1 MRPHLL
7 RVTAFGAFGGTA
19 EVSFDELAGSGLFLL
34 HGETGAG
41 KTTLLDAIGFA
52 LYGRVPGERN
62 KTKRLRSDHAS
73 AADRTEVTFETT
85 IGRRHLRITRRP
97 QQVRPKV
104 HGTGTTSEPAKILLE
119 EEVGGRWHT
128 LSTRAK
134 EADDEITDAMGMSA
148 DQFFQVV
155 LLPQGQFAQFLH
167 ADADERRKLLQKLFR
182 TGRFRTV
189 EDWLAERRKTT
200 RDQVREAEQALTTLA
215 ARIAQVAGVPGPGE
229 EPGAQPGAQP
239 VAEPV
244 AEPAA
249 PASASPGAQPG
260 TLPGEDGAAG
270 PTSRGLTTAWA
281 HKLAVVAESS
291 HAANA
296 RTAQVAR
303 SELDA
308 ARTAE
313 DRARELSD
321 RQGRRAALLAR
332 RCELQAGEPQ
342 WTAVRRELDAAARA
356 AEITKVLDDAERAT
370 VHLATACEAE
380 SAARAAAAAAGLAGP
395 AVAADFRAAE
405 RERRQH
411 AGHLGALREE
421 AERAETEGGT
431 AAAARQRAM
440 DRAAEIEAA
449 ERALA
454 ELRSRQEDL
463 IARRDAARLAAERLP
478 LVRADA
484 DRQRTAAADAAQLA
498 DDCAGVRDL
507 REQRESAREYANDLR
522 EIAQRIREERFDGM
536 IAELV
541 ARLTDDSPCP
551 VCGSLDHPE
560 PSEIQARRVTHHEE
574 EQAYAE
580 AEAAKDAVNKLDSEL
595 AIVGAR
601 VGDLIGRL
609 MAADVTDPVL
619 REDAALAEALAVA
632 GTSAAVPGAILSGV
646 AGTSAAV
653 PGAILSGVAGTSAA
667 VPGAILSGVAGT
679 SAALPFAAV
688 PGAAVPGA
696 PSAGLLAA
704 AGFGR
709 MPSADTVTRLHDLA
723 AALAAAGAATEAE
736 AVRLDT
742 EAGRLSRHE
751 SDLAGLGGALMEQER
766 RRSTL
771 AEQRAGA
778 LTEAAQ
784 ADARAAG
791 HRASLRSQLDGAP
804 DLETA
809 LAATRV
815 LADALAAAASA
826 AEATVAAAT
835 AAEQAGA
842 EAVRA
847 AAGAGFADVAA
858 ARSAWR
864 APEWRAA
871 QQEAIRAEETEAAAV
886 GNQLASPD
894 LDVPLEPPADLAGA
908 QQWVR
913 RAAER
918 HDEAVTMLGRASD
931 RSVTLA
937 GLLPRFNAEL
947 GALQPLRERAE
958 EARRLA
964 DLAAGLGANTLRMT
978 LSSFVLAAR
987 LEEVAEAASQRLLT
1001 MTAGRYSLAHTDARR
1016 GGGRAGLGLLACDTW
1031 TGQER
1036 DTSTLSG
1043 GETFLA
1049 SLALALG
1056 LADVVTA
1063 EAAGVTIE
1071 ALFVDE
1077 GFGSLDEDTL
1087 EEVMN
1092 VLDGLREGG
1101 RMVGIVSHVS
1111 ELRQRIPA
1119 QVHVRKGRAGSTV
1132 DLVTP

>member
-1 MRPHLL
+1 MMPSGPPCTSLRCARPNPPPAPP
-7 RVTAFGAFGGTA
+7 R
-19 EVSFDELAGSGLFLL
+19 
-34 HGETGAG
+34 
-41 KTTLLDAIGFA
+41 
-52 LYGRVPGERN
+52 RVPACLGQRS
-62 KTKRLRSDHAS
+62 RLTSGPRSGS
-73 AADRTEVTFETT
+73 A
-85 IGRRHLRITRRP
+85 
-97 QQVRPKV
+97 
-104 HGTGTTSEPAKILLE
+104 
-119 EEVGGRWHT
+119 
-128 LSTRAK
+128 
-134 EADDEITDAMGMSA
+134 
-148 DQFFQVV
+148 
-155 LLPQGQFAQFLH
+155 
-167 ADADERRKLLQKLFR
+167 
-182 TGRFRTV
+182 
-189 EDWLAERRKTT
+189 
-200 RDQVREAEQALTTLA
+200 
-215 ARIAQVAGVPGPGE
+215 
-229 EPGAQPGAQP
+229 
-239 VAEPV
+239 
-244 AEPAA
+244 
-249 PASASPGAQPG
+249 
-260 TLPGEDGAAG
+260 
-270 PTSRGLTTAWA
+270 
-281 HKLAVVAESS
+281 
-291 HAANA
+291 
-296 RTAQVAR
+296 
-303 SELDA
+303 
-308 ARTAE
+308 
-313 DRARELSD
+313 
-321 RQGRRAALLAR
+321 RQR
-332 RCELQAGEPQ
+332 
-342 WTAVRRELDAAARA
+342 
-356 AEITKVLDDAERAT
+356 
-370 VHLATACEAE
+370 
-380 SAARAAAAAAGLAGP
+380 
-395 AVAADFRAAE
+395 
-405 RERRQH
+405 

-421 AERAETEGGT
+421 AERAETEDAT
-431 AAAARQRAM
+431 AADARQRAM

-463 IARRDAARLAAERLP
+463 IARRDAARLAAGRLP

-580 AEAAKDAVNKLDSEL
+580 AEGGKDAVNKLDSEL

-632 GTSAAVPGAILSGV
+632 VPSATRPSAAVPSATRPSAAVPGA
-646 AGTSAAV
+646 TR
-653 PGAILSGVAGTSAA
+653 PGAGVPAA
-667 VPGAILSGVAGT
+667 PGAGV
-679 SAALPFAAV
+679 P
-688 PGAAVPGA
+688 
-696 PSAGLLAA
+696 AA

-709 MPSADTVTRLHDLA
+709 LPSADTVARLHDLA
-723 AALAAAGAATEAE
+723 ATLAAAGAAGEAE
-736 AVRLDT
+736 AARLDT
-742 EAGRLSRHE
+742 EAGLLSRHE
-751 SDLAGLGGALMEQER
+751 SDLTGLGDALMEQER

-784 ADARAAG
+784 ADVRAAG
-791 HRASLRSQLDGAP
+791 HRASLRSQLNGAP
-804 DLETA
+804 DLEAA
-809 LAATRV
+809 LAATRA
-815 LADALAAAASA
+815 LADGLAAAASA

-835 AAEQAGA
+835 AVEQAGA
-842 EAVRA
+842 EAARA

-871 QQEAIRAEETEAAAV
+871 QQEAIRAGETEAAAV
-886 GNQLASPD
+886 GTQLAGPD

-908 QQWVR
+908 QESVR

-918 HDEAVTMLGRASD
+918 HDEAVTLLGRASD
-931 RSVTLA
+931 RSATLA
-937 GLLPRFNAEL
+937 ALVPRFTAEL
-947 GALQPLRERAE
+947 GALRPLRERAE

-987 LEEVAEAASQRLLT
+987 LEEVAEAASQRLLM

-1056 LADVVTA
+1056 LADVVTG

-1132 DLVTP
+1132 ELVTP

>member
-1 MRPHLL
+1 M
-7 RVTAFGAFGGTA
+7 
-19 EVSFDELAGSGLFLL
+19 
-34 HGETGAG
+34 
-41 KTTLLDAIGFA
+41 
-52 LYGRVPGERN
+52 
-62 KTKRLRSDHAS
+62 
-73 AADRTEVTFETT
+73 
-85 IGRRHLRITRRP
+85 
-97 QQVRPKV
+97 
-104 HGTGTTSEPAKILLE
+104 
-119 EEVGGRWHT
+119 
-128 LSTRAK
+128 
-134 EADDEITDAMGMSA
+134 
-148 DQFFQVV
+148 
-155 LLPQGQFAQFLH
+155 
-167 ADADERRKLLQKLFR
+167 
-182 TGRFRTV
+182 
-189 EDWLAERRKTT
+189 
-200 RDQVREAEQALTTLA
+200 
-215 ARIAQVAGVPGPGE
+215 
-229 EPGAQPGAQP
+229 
-239 VAEPV
+239 
-244 AEPAA
+244 
-249 PASASPGAQPG
+249 
-260 TLPGEDGAAG
+260 
-270 PTSRGLTTAWA
+270 
-281 HKLAVVAESS
+281 
-291 HAANA
+291 
-296 RTAQVAR
+296 
-303 SELDA
+303 
-308 ARTAE
+308 
-313 DRARELSD
+313 
-321 RQGRRAALLAR
+321 
-332 RCELQAGEPQ
+332 
-342 WTAVRRELDAAARA
+342 
-356 AEITKVLDDAERAT
+356 
-370 VHLATACEAE
+370 
-380 SAARAAAAAAGLAGP
+380 
-395 AVAADFRAAE
+395 
-405 RERRQH
+405 
-411 AGHLGALREE
+411 
-421 AERAETEGGT
+421 
-431 AAAARQRAM
+431 
-440 DRAAEIEAA
+440 
-449 ERALA
+449 
-454 ELRSRQEDL
+454 

-507 REQRESAREYANDLR
+507 REQRESARAYANDLR

-619 REDAALAEALAVA
+619 REDAGLAEALAVA
-632 GTSAAVPGAILSGV
+632 VPSAILPSAAASGAGVPAAPGAG
-646 AGTSAAV
+646 
-653 PGAILSGVAGTSAA
+653 P
-667 VPGAILSGVAGT
+667 
-679 SAALPFAAV
+679 
-688 PGAAVPGA
+688 
-696 PSAGLLAA
+696 LAA
-704 AGFGR
+704 PGFGR
-709 MPSADTVTRLHDLA
+709 MPSADTVARLHDLA
-723 AALAAAGAATEAE
+723 ATLAAAGAAGEAE
-736 AVRLDT
+736 AARLDT

-751 SDLAGLGGALMEQER
+751 SDLARLGDALMEQER

-809 LAATRV
+809 LAATGA
-815 LADALAAAASA
+815 LADGLAAAASA

-842 EAVRA
+842 EATRA

-864 APEWRAA
+864 APDWRAA

-886 GNQLASPD
+886 GTQLAGPD
-894 LDVPLEPPADLAGA
+894 LDVPLKPPADLAGA
-908 QQWVR
+908 QESVR
-913 RAAER
+913 RAADR
-918 HDEAVTMLGRASD
+918 HDEAVTLLGRASD
-931 RSVTLA
+931 RSATLA
-937 GLLPRFNAEL
+937 ALVPRFTAEL

-987 LEEVAEAASQRLLT
+987 LEEVAEAASQRLLM

-1016 GGGRAGLGLLACDTW
+1016 GGGRAGLGLLACDIW

-1132 DLVTP
+1132 ELVTP

>member
-1 MRPHLL
+1 MP
-7 RVTAFGAFGGTA
+7 
-19 EVSFDELAGSGLFLL
+19 S
-34 HGETGAG
+34 
-41 KTTLLDAIGFA
+41 
-52 LYGRVPGERN
+52 P
-62 KTKRLRSDHAS
+62 LRSP
-73 AADRTEVTFETT
+73 R
-85 IGRRHLRITRRP
+85 
-97 QQVRPKV
+97 VRC
-104 HGTGTTSEPAKILLE
+104 
-119 EEVGGRWHT
+119 
-128 LSTRAK
+128 
-134 EADDEITDAMGMSA
+134 
-148 DQFFQVV
+148 
-155 LLPQGQFAQFLH
+155 
-167 ADADERRKLLQKLFR
+167 
-182 TGRFRTV
+182 
-189 EDWLAERRKTT
+189 
-200 RDQVREAEQALTTLA
+200 
-215 ARIAQVAGVPGPGE
+215 
-229 EPGAQPGAQP
+229 
-239 VAEPV
+239 
-244 AEPAA
+244 
-249 PASASPGAQPG
+249 PASALPGAQPG
-260 TLPGEDGAAG
+260 TLPGEDGAAA
-270 PTSRGLTTAWA
+270 PASPGLTTAWA
-281 HKLAVVAESS
+281 HELAVVAESS

-313 DRARELSD
+313 ARARELAD

-332 RCELQAGEPQ
+332 RDELQAGEPQ
-342 WTAVRRELDAAARA
+342 RTAVRRELDAAGRA

-380 SAARAAAAAAGLAGP
+380 SAARAAAAAAGLPGT

-421 AERAETEGGT
+421 AERAETEDAT
-431 AAAARQRAM
+431 AAAARQRAV

-632 GTSAAVPGAILSGV
+632 GTSATL
-646 AGTSAAV
+646 
-653 PGAILSGVAGTSAA
+653 
-667 VPGAILSGVAGT
+667 
-679 SAALPFAAV
+679 
-688 PGAAVPGA
+688 PGAAVPSATLPGAGVPAA
-696 PSAGLLAA
+696 PSAGPLAA

-709 MPSADTVTRLHDLA
+709 MPSADTVARLHDLA
-723 AALAAAGAATEAE
+723 ATLAAAGAAGEAE

-751 SDLAGLGGALMEQER
+751 SDLTGLGDALMEQER

-771 AEQRAGA
+771 AEQREGA

-809 LAATRV
+809 LAATGA

-826 AEATVAAAT
+826 AEATVAAAA

-886 GNQLASPD
+886 GTQLAGPD

-908 QQWVR
+908 QESVR

-931 RSVTLA
+931 RSATLA
-937 GLLPRFNAEL
+937 GLVPRFTAEL

-1132 DLVTP
+1132 ELVTP

>member
-19 EVSFDELAGSGLFLL
+19 DVSFDELAGSGLFLL

-104 HGTGTTSEPAKILLE
+104 HGTGTTSEPAKVLLE
-119 EEVGGRWHT
+119 EESGGRWHT
-128 LSTRAK
+128 VSTRAK
-134 EADDEITDAMGMSA
+134 EADDEIADAMGMSA

-200 RDQVREAEQALTTLA
+200 RDQVRAAEQALTTLA

-229 EPGAQPGAQP
+229 EPIAQPGAQP
-239 VAEPV
+239 AAEPA

-249 PASASPGAQPG
+249 PASALPGAQSG

-270 PTSRGLTTAWA
+270 PASPGLTTAWA
-281 HKLAVVAESS
+281 HELAVVAESS

-313 DRARELSD
+313 ARARELSD
-321 RQGRRAALLAR
+321 RQGRRGALLAR
-332 RCELQAGEPQ
+332 RDELQAREPQ
-342 WTAVRRELDAAARA
+342 RTTVRRELDAAARA

-370 VHLATACEAE
+370 VHLATARGAE
-380 SAARAAAAAAGLAGP
+380 SAARAAAAPAGLPGS

-421 AERAETEGGT
+421 AERAETEDAA

-463 IARRDAARLAAERLP
+463 IAGRDAARLAAERLP

-574 EQAYAE
+574 EQAHAE
-580 AEAAKDAVNKLDSEL
+580 AEAAKDAVTKLDSEL
-595 AIVGAR
+595 AVVGAR
-601 VGDLIGRL
+601 VGELIGGL

-632 GTSAAVPGAILSGV
+632 LPSAILPGAGV
-646 AGTSAAV
+646 PA
-653 PGAILSGVAGTSAA
+653 
-667 VPGAILSGVAGT
+667 
-679 SAALPFAAV
+679 
-688 PGAAVPGA
+688 A
-696 PSAGLLAA
+696 PSAGPLAA

-709 MPSADTVTRLHDLA
+709 MPSADTVARLHDLA
-723 AALAAAGAATEAE
+723 ATRATAGAVLEAE

-742 EAGRLSRHE
+742 AAGRLSRHE
-751 SDLAGLGGALMEQER
+751 SDLAGLGDALMEQER

-791 HRASLRSQLDGAP
+791 HRLSLRSQLDGAP

-809 LAATRV
+809 LAATGA

-826 AEATVAAAT
+826 AEATVAAEQ

-847 AAGAGFADVAA
+847 AAGTGFADVAA

-886 GNQLASPD
+886 GTQLASPD

-908 QQWVR
+908 QESVR

-937 GLLPRFNAEL
+937 GLVPRFTAEL
-947 GALQPLRERAE
+947 GALQPMRERAE

-1132 DLVTP
+1132 ELVTP